1 MQVTVARVSIVEALP
16 AAIAPQTLVAFRRDG
31 VRRCRS
37 RTQSPKSPA
46 PQVMDAPVL
55 GEEDELM
62 ERRTLNQITNRT
74 RRGDLVFYYHSKG
87 VSSRRVNQ
95 EPGARRLA
103 AALGC
108 HCMTICRAA
117 APAK

>member
-1 MQVTVARVSIVEALP
+1 MRCLP
-16 AAIAPQTLVAFRRDG
+16 QDCPTDACGLPLDDG

-95 EPGARRLA
+95 EPGARRPC
-103 AALGC
+103 GC
-108 HCMTICRAA
+108 PGVVIA
-117 APAK
+117 